1 MASINDV
8 SQAITSALDEIGV
21 TGELKVKMD
30 GNQAEAPIGPQG
42 RGDEREVSVDVTDL
56 TKSHETRIP

>member
-1 MASINDV
+1 MANINDV

-30 GNQAEAPIGPQG
+30 GDQAETPIGLQG
-42 RGDEREVSVDVTDL
+42 RGDEREVSVDVKDS
-56 TKSHETRIP
+56 TKSKQSQMP